1 MKVFKFGGASVCD
14 ADSIRNVGRVLQL
27 FAPEKLVI
35 VVSAMGKTTNAIEQM
50 AGKAYAGL
58 PWEADMQQLAES
70 HLQTAHELNLDKQT
84 IERLIANLRSNL
96 VNYKDLPFD
105 QYYDQTVPFGE
116 LLSSALLSSW
126 LLANGQPTTLLAAG
140 DLLVTDKTWREATV
154 DMEASIMAIQK
165 QVIPALANGHVLTQ
179 GFIGKYSSAF
189 YTTLGREG
197 SDYTGAI
204 LAHAL
209 DAEGLWI
216 WKDVQGV
223 LTGDPKEFSNM
234 SLLEELSYYEAI
246 EMTYYGATVIHPKTI
261 QPLRMKQIPL
271 HVRSFLQPEGK
282 GTVVHMDHVERA
294 YPPVLVLK
302 KNQALLSIT
311 TRDYSFMVEEHL
323 SQLYRI
329 FSEHRVR
336 INLLQTAALSLSVC
350 VDFIPEKLKPLREA
364 LSVHFKVTENTG
376 LQLLTVRHYNQE
388 VLDRLLGNR
397 EPLLTQKS
405 RHTIQMA
412 LPD

>member
-1 MKVFKFGGASVCD
+1 MQAVKVFKFGGASVCD

-58 PWEADMQQLAES
+58 PWEAYMQQLAES

-116 LLSSALLSSW
+116 LLSSALLSAW
-126 LLANGQPTTLLAAG
+126 LQANGQPTTLLAAG

-197 SDYTGAI
+197 SDYT
-204 LAHAL
+204 
-209 DAEGLWI
+209 
-216 WKDVQGV
+216 
-223 LTGDPKEFSNM
+223 
-234 SLLEELSYYEAI
+234 
-246 EMTYYGATVIHPKTI
+246 
-261 QPLRMKQIPL
+261 
-271 HVRSFLQPEGK
+271 
-282 GTVVHMDHVERA
+282 
-294 YPPVLVLK
+294 
-302 KNQALLSIT
+302 
-311 TRDYSFMVEEHL
+311 
-323 SQLYRI
+323 
-329 FSEHRVR
+329 
-336 INLLQTAALSLSVC
+336 
-350 VDFIPEKLKPLREA
+350 
-364 LSVHFKVTENTG
+364 
-376 LQLLTVRHYNQE
+376 
-388 VLDRLLGNR
+388 
-397 EPLLTQKS
+397 
-405 RHTIQMA
+405 
-412 LPD
+412 